1 MELDVKDPKTILLGA
16 MALAA
21 VSAGGSLL
29 GLTIEP
35 QSVTDLRVEKGHLEG
50 RLLLLEGIV
59 EDCESILSEARSR
72 HLSVEE

>member
-1 MELDVKDPKTILLGA
+1 MEIDIKDPKTILLGA

-35 QSVTDLRVEKGHLEG
+35 QGVTDLRVEKGRLEG

-59 EDCESILSEARSR
+59 EDCEVVLSEARSR
-72 HLSVEE
+72 YLSKEE

>member
-1 MELDVKDPKTILLGA
+1 MEIDIRDPMTIALGA
-16 MALAA
+16 IALAA
-21 VSAGGSLL
+21 VSASGSLL

-59 EDCESILSEARSR
+59 EDCELIVSEARSR
-72 HLSVEE
+72 YLSKEE

>member
-1 MELDVKDPKTILLGA
+1 MELDVKDPKTIVLGA

-35 QSVTDLRVEKGHLEG
+35 KSVTDLRVENGHLEG

-59 EDCESILSEARSR
+59 EDCEVVLSEARSR
-72 HLSVEE
+72 YLSKEE